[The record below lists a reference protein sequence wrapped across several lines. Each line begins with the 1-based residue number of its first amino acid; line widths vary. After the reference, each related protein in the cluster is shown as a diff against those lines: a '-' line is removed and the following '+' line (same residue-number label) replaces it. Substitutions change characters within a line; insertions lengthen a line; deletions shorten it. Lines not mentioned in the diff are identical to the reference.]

1 MMSREDK
8 YRAEIVAFVAS
19 YVHDHPTL
27 DPADFLRMVMK
38 VFVARGKSFA
48 FVKEFFD
55 DVRDIYLYAESPSA
69 YL

>member
-27 DPADFLRMVMK
+27 DPADFLQMVVK
-38 VFVARGKSFA
+38 VFTARGKSFA

-55 DVRDIYLYAESPSA
+55 DVRDIYPYAESPSA